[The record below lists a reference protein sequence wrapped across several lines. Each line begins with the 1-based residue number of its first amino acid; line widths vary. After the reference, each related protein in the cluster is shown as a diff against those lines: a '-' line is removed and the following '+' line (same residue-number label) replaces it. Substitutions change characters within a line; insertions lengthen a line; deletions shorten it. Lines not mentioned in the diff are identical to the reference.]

1 MTGPKLGKPPRAPAL
16 ARWMVRLCVPAPVRD
31 GVMGDLQEGFER
43 LVSSRGGAGRHAARR
58 WYWKQA
64 FQSTRFLYR
73 YPRRTRPKYR
83 DSQADDGGRPAF
95 LGLALELRLAARAL
109 ARRPAY
115 ATLIVGTLALGIG
128 ANAAIFSFVNAIL
141 FRPLPLPEPEMLVT
155 LQERHIE
162 QGNVAGVA
170 PPTFVDWKDRSRA
183 FSDLAAFVETGF
195 VLTGGL
201 TPERVSAVAASPN
214 IFRLLGTRLR
224 DGQGFAP
231 DAQYEVGE
239 RVVVTSAG
247 FARRWFGE
255 DDYPLSRT
263 LTLDDEQFTVVGVVP
278 DDFRFLVQPD
288 LWVPKRIP
296 PENLTEGM
304 RGARYMS
311 VVGRLAP
318 GVTVAAAAEDMSLL
332 ARSLGEVHPNNRGWD
347 VTLTQ
352 LHGFLTADVRR
363 PMLIILVAVV
373 FVLLIAIGNTTNLI
387 LTRSTEARRDWAVRK
402 ALGAS
407 TWQLLRASLAEHLL
421 LAAAGGTFAVVLTT
435 WALPSI
441 VGFAPAGMPRLQ
453 DVRVDSP
460 VILYVTIISLAVG
473 LVMSATPWFSGAAHG
488 KLESLAGRNTVS
500 AAPRNRLRH
509 TLIAGEVAISVVLV
523 IGAGLLTRSFWE
535 LRNVDPGFDPSGLS
549 VIRISLPNERYQTP
563 VQRSTFAEELTARLA
578 AIPGVDAVSSTNNL
592 PFSGSRFAFGFYPD
606 DATLAAGQPQPS
618 AEFHAV
624 GPGYFQAMG
633 IPLRSGRTIATTDRQ
648 GSAPVVVINDVIART
663 YWPDTDPVGE
673 RLTVISQ
680 TGPVSR
686 EIIGVVGSVKHGG
699 PSSDWIPEVYL
710 PFAQDAWSFL
720 TVVMRTEDTD
730 LAPAA
735 RAVVGSVDPTLPAPT
750 VQPMAEV
757 AAQWFAPL
765 KFQMVLAGVFAVFA
779 LALACVGLYGVISY
793 IVHLRTTEIGIRMA
807 LGAQR
812 GDVFRSVVGT
822 GVMVT
827 GIGLV
832 VGIAAA
838 MMITRG
844 LESLLF
850 EIVPADPLTYTGVPV
865 LVLGV
870 AFVASALPARRA
882 TRIDPVIALKEL

>member
-1 MTGPKLGKPPRAPAL
+1 MTRASRQGGAPRPPAI
-16 ARWMVRLCVPAPVRD
+16 ARWVVRLCAPSDVRD
-31 GVMGDLQEGFER
+31 GVLGDLEEGFER
-43 LVSSRGGAGRHAARR
+43 LAESRRGSHAARR

-64 FQSTRFLYR
+64 IGSARFLYQ
-73 YPRRTRPKYR
+73 YPRRLRRTP
-83 DSQADDGGRPAF
+83 STAVASGHGGASVF
-95 LGLALELRLAARAL
+95 GLLLELRLAVRAL
-109 ARRPAY
+109 ARRPVY
-115 ATLIVGTLALGIG
+115 AVLVTGTLALGIG

-141 FRPLPLPEPEMLVT
+141 FRPLPFPNPDQLVT

-170 PPTFVDWKDRSRA
+170 PPTFVDWKDQSRA
-183 FSDLAAFVETGF
+183 FSDLAVFVSDAFV
-195 VLTGGL
+195 LSGGPA
-201 TPERVSAVAASPN
+201 PEQMSGASASPN

-224 DGQGFAP
+224 NGQGFAP
-231 DAQYEVGE
+231 DAEYEAGE

-255 DDYPLSRT
+255 DEDPLSRT
-263 LTLDDEQFTVVGVVP
+263 LILNDEQFRVVGVLP
-278 DDFRFLVQPD
+278 DDFRFLLQPD
-288 LWVPKRIP
+288 LWVPIHFDSGA
-296 PENLTEGM
+296 LSEGM

-311 VVGRLAP
+311 VVGRLASD
-318 GVTVAAAAEDMSLL
+318 VTLAAATEDMSLL

-347 VTLTQ
+347 VTLTG
-352 LHGFLTADVRR
+352 LHDFATTDVRR
-363 PMLIILVAVV
+363 PMLIILVAVI
-373 FVLLIAIGNTTNLI
+373 FVLLVAIGNTTNLI

-421 LAAAGGTFAVVLTT
+421 LAASGGTLAVILTT
-435 WALPSI
+435 WALPPI
-441 VGFAPAGMPRLQ
+441 VGMAPTGMPRLE
-453 DVRVDSP
+453 DVRVDLP
-460 VILYVTIISLAVG
+460 VIAYVTIISLAVG
-473 LVMSATPWFSGAAHG
+473 LVMSAMPWISGAVHG
-488 KLESLAGRNTVS
+488 SFESLAGRNSVS

-535 LRNVDPGFDPSGLS
+535 LRNVDPGFDPDGLS
-549 VIRISLPNERYQTP
+549 VVRMSLPRERYQTT
-563 VQRSTFAEELTARLA
+563 VQLNTFTEELTARLA
-578 AIPGVDAVSSTNNL
+578 AIPGVNAVSSTNNL

-606 DATLAAGQPQPS
+606 DATLATGGPQPS

-624 GPGYFQAMG
+624 GPGYFRAMG
-633 IPLRSGRTIATTDRQ
+633 IPLRSGRTIAKPDGD
-648 GSAPVVVINDVIART
+648 GSTPVVVINDAIART

-699 PSSDWIPEVYL
+699 PSSDWIPEVYV
-710 PFAQDAWSFL
+710 PFAQDAWSFMTIVL
-720 TVVMRTEDTD
+720 RTDGTD
-730 LAPAA
+730 LTAAA
-735 RAVVGSVDPTLPAPT
+735 RAIVASVDPTLPAPS
-750 VQPMAEV
+750 VQPMTEI

-765 KFQMVLAGVFAVFA
+765 RFQTVLAGAFAVFA
-779 LALACVGLYGVISY
+779 LSLACVGLYGVISY
-793 IVHLRTTEIGIRMA
+793 IVHLRTAEIGIRMA

-822 GVMVT
+822 GVIVT

-832 VGIAAA
+832 VGIVAA

-850 EIVPADPLTYTGVPV
+850 EIVPADPLTYTSVSV

-870 AFVASALPARRA
+870 ALVASALPARRA
-882 TRIDPVIALKEL
+882 TKIDPVVALKEL

>member
-1 MTGPKLGKPPRAPAL
+1 MTRPNRGGQTFHPPAL
-16 ARWMVRLCVPAPVRD
+16 ARWVVRLCVPSDVRD
-31 GVMGDLQEGFER
+31 GVLGDLEEGFER
-43 LVSSRGGAGRHAARR
+43 IAASRDGSQAARR

-64 FQSTRFLYR
+64 IESVRFLYQ
-73 YPRRTRPKYR
+73 YPHRSGRTAR
-83 DSQADDGGRPAF
+83 ATEAFGLGRPSLF
-95 LGLALELRLAARAL
+95 GLVLELRLAARAL
-109 ARRPAY
+109 ARRPLY
-115 ATLIVGTLALGIG
+115 ATLVIGTLALGLG

-141 FRPLPLPEPEMLVT
+141 FRSLPFPNPDQLVI

-170 PPTFVDWKDRSRA
+170 PPTFADWKDQSRA
-183 FSDLAAFVETGF
+183 FSDLAAFVPDAF

-201 TPERVSAVAASPN
+201 TPEQVSVATASPN

-224 DGQGFAP
+224 SGQGFPP
-231 DAQYEVGE
+231 DAEYEGGE

-255 DDYPLSRT
+255 EEDPLSRT
-263 LTLDDEQFTVVGVVP
+263 LTLNDEQFRVVGILP

-288 LWVPKRIP
+288 LWVPMHIASGS
-296 PENLTEGM
+296 LSEGM

-311 VVGRLAP
+311 VVGRLASD
-318 GVTVAAAAEDMSLL
+318 VTVAAATEDMSLL

-347 VTLTQ
+347 VTLTG
-352 LHGFLTADVRR
+352 LHDFVTTDVRR
-363 PMLIILVAVV
+363 PMLIILVAVI

-421 LAAAGGTFAVVLTT
+421 LAASGGALAVILTT
-435 WALPSI
+435 WALPPI
-441 VGFAPAGMPRLQ
+441 VGLAPAGMPRLE
-453 DVRVDSP
+453 DVRVDLT
-460 VILYVTIISLAVG
+460 VIAYVTIISLAVG
-473 LVMSATPWFSGAAHG
+473 LVMSAMPWISGAVHG
-488 KLESLAGRNTVS
+488 SLESLAGRNAAS

-535 LRNVDPGFDPSGLS
+535 LRNVDPGFDPRGLS
-549 VIRISLPNERYQTP
+549 VVRMSLPNERYQTP

-578 AIPGVDAVSSTNNL
+578 SLTGVKAVSPTNNL

-606 DATLAAGQPQPS
+606 DASLADGQPQPS

-633 IPLRSGRTIATTDRQ
+633 IPLRSGRPIAKADGE
-648 GSAPVVVINDVIART
+648 GSAPAVVINDVIARM

-699 PSSDWIPEVYL
+699 PSSDWIPEVYV
-710 PFAQDAWSFL
+710 PFAQDAWSFMTIVL
-720 TVVMRTEDTD
+720 RTDGTD
-730 LAPAA
+730 LTAEA
-735 RAVVGSVDPTLPAPT
+735 RAIVASVDPTLPAPS
-750 VQPMAEV
+750 VQPMTEV

-765 KFQMVLAGVFAVFA
+765 RFQMVLAGAFAVFA
-779 LALACVGLYGVISY
+779 LSLACVGLYGVISY
-793 IVHLRTTEIGIRMA
+793 IVHLRTAEIGIRMA

-827 GIGLV
+827 GVGLV

-850 EIVPADPLTYTGVPV
+850 EIVPADPLTYASVAL

-870 AFVASALPARRA
+870 AFAASALPTRRA
-882 TRIDPVIALKEL
+882 TRIDPVIALREL